1 MKEASSKING
11 NYYDMAI
18 ILVISL
24 VSFGVIGDA
33 FQPIRIITFL
43 LLPFVLAWIVQVE
56 ISSRVK
62 KIMLC
67 FLLWYSFLA
76 LSMLWTV
83 DFNQGLKELFYYPIH
98 FLLFLLIIALSSKA
112 NNPKTSVSLGWIL
125 VLVITLPVAIYEII
139 TLNHLPMNVI
149 ESDTLTNIGG
159 ALIQQRYASVTFGNY
174 NTYVVNLLYCLPFLF
189 SIIIKNYNR
198 KYSLLLTIILSISI
212 LVIFVNG
219 SRGGILVSLLYLL
232 FFIYYFNKKSKD
244 IVKKII
250 VIFIFIVSV
259 SSVLYLS
266 LDYIDSYFAKF
277 LYRFGLGASEL
288 AQDSE
293 RLNIINVGL
302 KLLSDSVFIGQG
314 VGSQYVALSNSSV
327 NIPAAHNVFL
337 EVLIQQGVFVFFGFM
352 YLLYKV
358 FFNNCSSLE
367 SRYKVVIYSSLF
379 AFIPLGVI
387 NSGYLLMPSFWVF
400 LSSVFIMSN
409 RNKQKVKL

>member
-1 MKEASSKING
+1 MKKASSKING
-11 NYYDMAI
+11 NYYDLAI

-43 LLPFVLAWIVQVE
+43 LIPFVLAWIVQIE

-83 DFNQGLKELFYYPIH
+83 DFDQGLKELFYYPIH
-98 FLLFLLIIALSSKA
+98 FSLFLLLIALSSKA
-112 NNPKTSVSLGWIL
+112 NNPKNSVSLGWIL

-149 ESDTLTNIGG
+149 ESGTLTNIGG
-159 ALIQQRYASVTFGNY
+159 VLIQQKYASVTFGNY

-189 SIIIKNYNR
+189 SIMIKNYNR

-219 SRGGILVSLLYLL
+219 SRGGIVVSLIYLL
-232 FFIYYFNKKSKD
+232 FFIYYFNKKNKD

-250 VIFIFIVSV
+250 IIFIFIASV

-379 AFIPLGVI
+379 AFIPLSII

-400 LSSVFIMSN
+400 LSSIFIMSN
-409 RNKQKVKL
+409 RDKQNVKL